1 MKRSICILLI
11 VALLVPCLA
20 CRASAAVKDEIE
32 LQFETINTIHARLTI
47 DETLGIATCY
57 GRITAKNTYPV
68 EVELLLQVYK
78 DNKWVTLKTWSN
90 TGTMNCSTSHQ
101 YAIARGYTYC
111 VYVTGYVYDSN
122 GAIIEAASASHIV
135 EF

>member
-1 MKRSICILLI
+1 MKRIICLLFTLLLLPCF
-11 VALLVPCLA
+11 ALP
-20 CRASAAVKDEIE
+20 ASAAVKDEIE
-32 LQFETINTIHARLTI
+32 LQWNNINTIHARLTI

-57 GRITAKNTYPV
+57 GRITANNVYPV
-68 EVELLLQVYK
+68 EVEVHLQVYK
-78 DNKWVTLKTWSN
+78 NNKWETLQMWTN

-111 VYVTGYVYDSN
+111 VYVVGYVYNSN
-122 GAIIEAASASHIV
+122 GVLIESASGSDIV